1 MNNLE
6 RLIGAYY
13 RTEETDRAGR
23 VRISMNITREANM
36 LIRQKKY
43 TGAEI
48 KAFINK
54 TQDDI
59 LKTLPKDHY
68 MNRYIYNTDIHVP
81 DPVPVRPLVADNTP
95 EQEVEQ
101 LLREADLGFNMISQY
116 IHNNDIENA
125 RMFFNEITNIPA
137 SPFLRAFNRDRLHI
151 QAIIDRARVMILNA
165 EARAPAIGARGL
177 AAAAAAREPV
187 IPQAERV
194 DPVYILPAD
203 IISKKLADTT
213 LEEYEEMMECPI
225 CNEHIRN
232 IRIVPCGHTI
242 CIECAQRIIT
252 ETSGRKR
259 CPVCNSDRGG
269 FKKAFYAKY
278 LKYKT
283 KYLELKKQN

>member
-36 LIRQKKY
+36 LIRQKTN

-48 KAFINK
+48 KTFINK

-59 LKTLPKDHY
+59 LKTLPKDQY

-116 IHNNDIENA
+116 IRNNDIAGA
-125 RMFFNEITNIPA
+125 RMFFNEIINIPA
-137 SPFLRAFNRDRLHI
+137 SPVLREFNGERLHI
-151 QAIIDRARVMILNA
+151 QDIIDRAHVMIQNA
-165 EARAPAIGARGL
+165 ARAPAIGARGL

-194 DPVYILPAD
+194 DPVDILPAD
-203 IISKKLADTT
+203 IISKTLAETT
-213 LEEYEEMMECPI
+213 LEDYKEMMECPI
-225 CNEHIRN
+225 CNKHIRN

-259 CPVCNSDRGG
+259 CPVCNSDREG